1 MSIAF
6 RNGDI
11 VDIYQVGFY
20 LVLITVLKILW
31 SVASALYVYTH
42 LSHIPMKVQIIPVQG
57 IPMVKKEDDLALLIH
72 DSMTKWGV
80 PLRSGDIIVLSH
92 VIVSKAE
99 GNLVDLRN
107 VEPSAS
113 AFNFGAY
120 TGKDPRLVEVILRE
134 ARAIRRMGPGVLVT
148 ETRQGFVCANS
159 GVDKSNVSNNEVVAP
174 LPKDPDRSAK
184 TIRDR
189 FRELSGLDVAVII
202 CDTHGRAHRDGEVNV
217 AVGSSGLMVIRDRRG
232 EKDLFGYELQVKR
245 TAVAD
250 ELAAAAELVIGQ
262 ADEGIPA
269 AVIRGYKYEKS
280 DDSKATEL
288 VRPRSLDLFI

>member
-1 MSIAF
+1 M
-6 RNGDI
+6 N
-11 VDIYQVGFY
+11 
-20 LVLITVLKILW
+20 
-31 SVASALYVYTH
+31 
-42 LSHIPMKVQIIPVQG
+42 VQILPVQG
-57 IPMVKKEDDLALLIH
+57 LPIIKKGDDLALLIH
-72 DSMTKWGV
+72 DSMTKSGI
-80 PLRSGDIIVLSH
+80 PLISGDVLVLSH

-99 GNLVDLRN
+99 GNLVDLKN
-107 VEPSAS
+107 IEPSTPAS
-113 AFNFGAY
+113 NFATY

-134 ARAIRRMGPGVLVT
+134 ARAVRRMAPGVLVT

-159 GVDKSNVSNNEVVAP
+159 GVDKSNVSGDEVIAP
-174 LPKDPDRSAK
+174 LPKDPDWSAK
-184 TIRDR
+184 TVRDR
-189 FRELSGLDVAVII
+189 IMELSGKDVAVIV

-232 EKDLFGYELQVKR
+232 EKDLFGYELHVKR

-280 DDSKATEL
+280 DESKAIEL
-288 VRPRSLDLFI
+288 VRPRNLDLFI